1 MVFPFHRASQK
12 TDSPRSH
19 GRITTVIALFLMAL
33 LAGGLFFQN
42 TALKAKEREKARQE
56 EMVKRQQADK
66 ARALKKAKKE
76 TGVRLK
82 CTLLTGCPVKRV
94 HFSQPMSPGL
104 PQSGQKSLPKGS
116 TPSTPPQSPV
126 QQPLH
131 AAPPTPIKPI
141 KPR

>member
-19 GRITTVIALFLMAL
+19 DRITTVIALFLMAL

-76 TGVRLK
+76 TGVR
-82 CTLLTGCPVKRV
+82 
-94 HFSQPMSPGL
+94 QPMSPGL

>member
-76 TGVRLK
+76 TGVR
-82 CTLLTGCPVKRV
+82 
-94 HFSQPMSPGL
+94 PGL

>member
-66 ARALKKAKKE
+66 ACALKKAKKE
-76 TGVRLK
+76 TGVR
-82 CTLLTGCPVKRV
+82 
-94 HFSQPMSPGL
+94 QPMSPGL

>member
-66 ARALKKAKKE
+66 ALALKKAKKE
-76 TGVRLK
+76 TGVR
-82 CTLLTGCPVKRV
+82 
-94 HFSQPMSPGL
+94 QPMSPGL

>member
-56 EMVKRQQADK
+56 EMVKRQQTDK

-76 TGVRLK
+76 TGVR
-82 CTLLTGCPVKRV
+82 
-94 HFSQPMSPGL
+94 QPMSPGL

>member
-76 TGVRLK
+76 TGVRQ
-82 CTLLTGCPVKRV
+82 T
-94 HFSQPMSPGL
+94 MSPGL

>member
-33 LAGGLFFQN
+33 LGGPFFSKN

-76 TGVRLK
+76 TGVR
-82 CTLLTGCPVKRV
+82 
-94 HFSQPMSPGL
+94 QPMSPGL

>member
-42 TALKAKEREKARQE
+42 TALKAKEWEKARQE

-76 TGVRLK
+76 TGVR
-82 CTLLTGCPVKRV
+82 
-94 HFSQPMSPGL
+94 QPMSPGL

>member
-33 LAGGLFFQN
+33 LAGASFSKN

-66 ARALKKAKKE
+66 ARALKKAKKRDRRASAHE
-76 TGVRLK
+76 
-82 CTLLTGCPVKRV
+82 
-94 HFSQPMSPGL
+94 SGL

>member
-76 TGVRLK
+76 TGVR
-82 CTLLTGCPVKRV
+82 
-94 HFSQPMSPGL
+94 QPMSPGL
-104 PQSGQKSLPKGS
+104 PQSGKNPFPRDPRRLPRLSLPCS
-116 TPSTPPQSPV
+116 SPFT
-126 QQPLH
+126 QL
-131 AAPPTPIKPI
+131 
-141 KPR
+141 RLRRSNR

>member
-76 TGVRLK
+76 TGVR
-82 CTLLTGCPVKRV
+82 
-94 HFSQPMSPGL
+94 QPMSPGL

-126 QQPLH
+126 QQPHH

>member
-1 MVFPFHRASQK
+1 MVFPFHRASKK

-76 TGVRLK
+76 TGVR
-82 CTLLTGCPVKRV
+82 
-94 HFSQPMSPGL
+94 QPMSPGL

>member
-33 LAGGLFFQN
+33 LPGGLFFQN

-76 TGVRLK
+76 TGVR
-82 CTLLTGCPVKRV
+82 
-94 HFSQPMSPGL
+94 QPMSPGL

>member
-1 MVFPFHRASQK
+1 
-12 TDSPRSH
+12 
-19 GRITTVIALFLMAL
+19 MAL

-76 TGVRLK
+76 TGVR
-82 CTLLTGCPVKRV
+82 
-94 HFSQPMSPGL
+94 QPMSPGL

>member
-56 EMVKRQQADK
+56 EMVKRQHADK

-76 TGVRLK
+76 TGVR
-82 CTLLTGCPVKRV
+82 
-94 HFSQPMSPGL
+94 QPMSPGL

>member
-76 TGVRLK
+76 TGGR
-82 CTLLTGCPVKRV
+82 
-94 HFSQPMSPGL
+94 QPMSPGL

>member
-19 GRITTVIALFLMAL
+19 GRITTVIALSLMAL

-76 TGVRLK
+76 TGVRLM
-82 CTLLTGCPVKRV
+82 CTPKTGR
-94 HFSQPMSPGL
+94 
-104 PQSGQKSLPKGS
+104 
-116 TPSTPPQSPV
+116 
-126 QQPLH
+126 
-131 AAPPTPIKPI
+131 I
-141 KPR
+141 

>member
-76 TGVRLK
+76 TGVR
-82 CTLLTGCPVKRV
+82 PVFGV
-94 HFSQPMSPGL
+94 HISQPMSPGL

>member
-76 TGVRLK
+76 TGVR
-82 CTLLTGCPVKRV
+82 
-94 HFSQPMSPGL
+94 QPMSPGL

-141 KPR
+141 TTLIPLFIKKAGV

>member
-1 MVFPFHRASQK
+1 MLFQTKKEVSPWSFLSIGHPKKS
-12 TDSPRSH
+12 DSPRSH

-76 TGVRLK
+76 TGVR
-82 CTLLTGCPVKRV
+82 
-94 HFSQPMSPGL
+94 QPMSPGL

-116 TPSTPPQSPV
+116 TPSTPLSLPCSSPFT
-126 QQPLH
+126 QL
-131 AAPPTPIKPI
+131 
-141 KPR
+141 RLRRSNR

>member
-76 TGVRLK
+76 TGVR
-82 CTLLTGCPVKRV
+82 
-94 HFSQPMSPGL
+94 QPMSPGL
-104 PQSGQKSLPKGS
+104 PQSGQNPFPRDPRRLPRLSLPCS
-116 TPSTPPQSPV
+116 SPFT
-126 QQPLH
+126 QL
-131 AAPPTPIKPI
+131 
-141 KPR
+141 RLRRSNR

>member
-76 TGVRLK
+76 TGVR
-82 CTLLTGCPVKRV
+82 
-94 HFSQPMSPGL
+94 QPMSPGL
-104 PQSGQKSLPKGS
+104 PKTKKKSLPKGS

>member
-12 TDSPRSH
+12 TDSQRSH

-33 LAGGLFFQN
+33 LAGGLFFKN

-76 TGVRLK
+76 TGVR
-82 CTLLTGCPVKRV
+82 
-94 HFSQPMSPGL
+94 QPMSPGL

>member
-76 TGVRLK
+76 TGVR
-82 CTLLTGCPVKRV
+82 
-94 HFSQPMSPGL
+94 QPMSPGL

>member
-56 EMVKRQQADK
+56 EMVKRQRADK

-76 TGVRLK
+76 TGVR
-82 CTLLTGCPVKRV
+82 
-94 HFSQPMSPGL
+94 QPMSPGL

>member
-33 LAGGLFFQN
+33 LAGGLFFKN

-76 TGVRLK
+76 TGVR
-82 CTLLTGCPVKRV
+82 
-94 HFSQPMSPGL
+94 QPMSPGL
-104 PQSGQKSLPKGS
+104 PQSGQKSLSKGS

>member
-42 TALKAKEREKARQE
+42 TALKAKEREKAGQE

-76 TGVRLK
+76 TGVR
-82 CTLLTGCPVKRV
+82 
-94 HFSQPMSPGL
+94 QPMSPGL

>member
-66 ARALKKAKKE
+66 ARALKKSEKRDRRASAHESGPSSVGAKI
-76 TGVRLK
+76 
-82 CTLLTGCPVKRV
+82 P
-94 HFSQPMSPGL
+94 SQGIHAVYPASV
-104 PQSGQKSLPKGS
+104 SRA
-116 TPSTPPQSPV
+116 
-126 QQPLH
+126 
-131 AAPPTPIKPI
+131 AAPSRSSAYADQTDKTTLIPLFIK
-141 KPR
+141 KAGV

>member
-12 TDSPRSH
+12 TDSQRSH

-76 TGVRLK
+76 TGVR
-82 CTLLTGCPVKRV
+82 
-94 HFSQPMSPGL
+94 QPMSPGL

>member
-1 MVFPFHRASQK
+1 MVFPFHRVSQK

-76 TGVRLK
+76 TGVR
-82 CTLLTGCPVKRV
+82 
-94 HFSQPMSPGL
+94 QPMSPGL

>member
-1 MVFPFHRASQK
+1 MVFSFQKASKK
-12 TDSPRSH
+12 TDSPHSR
-19 GRITTVIALFLMAL
+19 GRITTVIALILMAL
-33 LAGGLFFQN
+33 LAGGLFFRN

-76 TGVRLK
+76 TGVR
-82 CTLLTGCPVKRV
+82 
-94 HFSQPMSPGL
+94 QPMSPGL

>member
-56 EMVKRQQADK
+56 KMVKRQQADK

-76 TGVRLK
+76 TGVR
-82 CTLLTGCPVKRV
+82 
-94 HFSQPMSPGL
+94 QPMSPGL

>member
-76 TGVRLK
+76 TGVR
-82 CTLLTGCPVKRV
+82 
-94 HFSQPMSPGL
+94 QPMSPGL
-104 PQSGQKSLPKGS
+104 PQSGHKSLPKGS